1 MQLILQ
7 VQYSSLLQVWK
18 LCDDIDWLRLKDY
31 KSPNY

>member
-18 LCDDIDWLRLKDY
+18 LCDDID
-31 KSPNY
+31 